1 MLKTGYEKFLKSYKG
16 QQKIEVGDLVYLGSD
31 VDSGPIGIV
40 LREIIVTSK
49 EQYFRDV
56 ELGLANDDH
65 AIVDFKERREYYCSM
80 IGKNGKVIN
89 MIFSERDLVV
99 ISKGVKLLNEDILK

>member
-1 MLKTGYEKFLKSYKG
+1 M
-16 QQKIEVGDLVYLGSD
+16 VYLGSD
-31 VDSGPIGIV
+31 IDSGPIGIV
-40 LREIIVTSK
+40 LREIVVTSK
-49 EQYFRDV
+49 EQYFRDL

-65 AIVDFKERREYYCSM
+65 SIVDFKERREYYCSM

-89 MIFSERDLVV
+89 MIFSERDLIV